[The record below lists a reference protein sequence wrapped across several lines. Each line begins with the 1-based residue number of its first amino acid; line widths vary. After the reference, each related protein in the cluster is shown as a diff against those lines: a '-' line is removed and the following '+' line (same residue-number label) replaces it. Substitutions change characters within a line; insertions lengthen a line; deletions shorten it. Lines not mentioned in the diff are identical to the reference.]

1 MPAHR
6 RLAVDRTPFRNS
18 ESKGY
23 DGRMDL
29 DKIREQARQFLDG
42 EMPVDAFLDSIDNA
56 RTAEWPG
63 GTIDLDRERR
73 CGFPEVIY
81 AAGKTDEG
89 LCAAIERLQSVGAD
103 VLATRVSNEQ
113 AIVALERFPTLQ
125 HHPIAGTLRSR
136 STTSRDGI
144 EPVTVVTAGA
154 SDRPV
159 AEEALETLRWMGVPC
174 ELVTDIGVA
183 GPQRLLANI
192 PQLRKSA
199 VVVVVAGMEGALPSA
214 IGGHLACPVVAVP
227 TSVGYGASFGGVAAL
242 LGMLNS
248 CAANVTVVNID
259 AGFKG
264 AYIAGLVATRAFR
277 APNSDLP

>member
-1 MPAHR
+1 ME
-6 RLAVDRTPFRNS
+6 L
-18 ESKGY
+18 E
-23 DGRMDL
+23 
-29 DKIREQARQFLDG
+29 KIREQAQRFLAG
-42 EMPVDAFLDSIDNA
+42 ELPAEELLGALDKW
-56 RTAEWPG
+56 RTAEWPD

-81 AAGKTDEG
+81 GAGKTNEG
-89 LCAAIERLQSVGAD
+89 LCQAITHLRDAGAR
-103 VLATRVSNEQ
+103 VLATRVSTEQ
-113 AIVALERFPTLQ
+113 AAVAVERFPDLLHNTE
-125 HHPIAGTLRSR
+125 ARTLRSPE
-136 STTSRDGI
+136 SSPKTTLRI
-144 EPVTVVTAGA
+144 AVVTAGA

-183 GPQRLLANI
+183 GPQRLLKNL
-192 PQLRKSA
+192 PKLRA
-199 VVVVVAGMEGALPSA
+199 CAAVVVVAGMEGALPSA
-214 IGGHLACPVVAVP
+214 VGGHLACPVVAVP

-264 AYIAGLVATRAFR
+264 GYIAGLIATQANP
-277 APNSDLP
+277 ASE